1 MYQRDDILCGGL
13 ALPDGIPL
21 FDPTYRTLCRLASSQ
36 ACPEFH
42 RRADAAFT
50 STLGSDDW
58 RLLAATARREGVA
71 PLLYHA
77 LKEQR
82 SRDGRVQG
90 RGGEQSSSPHL
101 PISPSPQ
108 LSCVPPDVQTDLRQA
123 YYATTARNLL
133 IYRELSRILAA
144 LAAGP
149 PDRNLQSPI
158 SNLQLPTSNL
168 QPPIPVILLKGAALA
183 ATLYPSIGLRP
194 MGDLDIL
201 VPGERL
207 AEAVACLKALGY
219 IEPYPEM
226 AAGLNALAGHH
237 VNLQGGR
244 DIHLT
249 VELHWTLIGGEH
261 DWRSPSLPWFWQQ
274 TEPIPNTQSPIPNTQ
289 YSISNLQPP
298 TSILQLTPTAHLL
311 YLCAH
316 LMLQHGEARSV
327 LRWFYDIHLLVT
339 QESHRIDWD
348 ELILRA
354 QEFHWAAALYAA
366 LAGTAARFATPLPAG
381 LLESLMDG
389 ADPRDQALVQRKAR
403 LQTRW
408 ESISDALASISW
420 RARLRRLLAITIPS
434 PTYMRWRYKPHPVWL
449 WPLCYPYRWLDIL
462 REGLS
467 TLWKIGRGRTEGED
481 VIEAVADVVKKS
493 RR

>member
-1 MYQRDDILCGGL
+1 MGRRFSQIFADKCGS
-13 ALPDGIPL
+13 L
-21 FDPTYRTLCRLASSQ
+21 FNPTYRTLCRFVSSQ
-36 ACPEFH
+36 A
-42 RRADAAFT
+42 DAALT

-71 PLLYHA
+71 PLLYHT
-77 LKEQR
+77 LKEQK
-82 SRDGRVQG
+82 G
-90 RGGEQSSSPHL
+90 RGAEVQRRRGEQSSAPLLLCSSTPL
-101 PISPSPQ
+101 PRI
-108 LSCVPPDVQTDLRQA
+108 PPDVQANLCQA

-133 IYRELSRILAA
+133 IFRELSRILAA

-149 PDRNLQSPI
+149 PDRNLQP
-158 SNLQLPTSNL
+158 PTSNL

-219 IEPYPEM
+219 VEPYPEM
-226 AAGLNALAGHH
+226 AAGLNALVGHH
-237 VNLQGGR
+237 VHLQGSQN
-244 DIHLT
+244 IHLA
-249 VELHWTLIGGEH
+249 VELHWTLVSDKH

-274 TEPIPNTQSPIPNTQ
+274 TEPIPNTQSPI
-289 YSISNLQPP
+289 SNLQPP
-298 TSILQLTPTAHLL
+298 TSILQLTPAANLL

-339 QESHRIDWD
+339 QEGQRIDWD

-354 QEFHWAAALYAA
+354 QEFHWAPALHSA
-366 LAGTAARFATPLPAG
+366 LSGTAARFATPLPAG

-403 LQTRW
+403 PQIRG
-408 ESISDALASISW
+408 ERVSDVLASLSW
-420 RARLRRLLAITIPS
+420 RARLRLLLANVIPS
-434 PTYMRWRYKPHPVWL
+434 PAYVRWRYKPRPAWL

-462 REGLS
+462 REGLT
-467 TLWKIGRGRTEGED
+467 TLWRMVSSRIADGRSQEERTG
-481 VIEAVADVVKKS
+481 IHH
-493 RR
+493 